1 MINFLEELFMLFI
14 LVVWMIWLFFIFK
27 SWYYVFAEIFSWD
40 INYLKYAMEY
50 SIRWLVLLIICEIC
64 DSVILKALIWAR
76 EKKI

>member
-1 MINFLEELFMLFI
+1 MLFV

-64 DSVILKALIWAR
+64 DSIIIKAIIWVR